1 MNLIGNEEDFLNKL
15 IHFVKNPDELK
26 EYWKFHN
33 GLVTLEEHIKELFK
47 VYGLDKVN
55 IDKMNFTIDMWKRL
69 EKEYIFLKKKAEKPQ
84 AVYGT
89 QQNGNNLQYISEISE
104 LTKQRD
110 YLQYVIDETRKSK
123 TYKIGRVITAI
134 PRKIR
139 EKI

>member
-1 MNLIGNEEDFLNKL
+1 
-15 IHFVKNPDELK
+15 
-26 EYWKFHN
+26 
-33 GLVTLEEHIKELFK
+33 
-47 VYGLDKVN
+47 
-55 IDKMNFTIDMWKRL
+55 MNFTIDMWKRL
-69 EKEYIFLKKKAEKPQ
+69 EKEYIFLKKKAEEPQ
-84 AVYGT
+84 AAHGT

>member
-1 MNLIGNEEDFLNKL
+1 MEASGKR
-15 IHFVKNPDELK
+15 
-26 EYWKFHN
+26 
-33 GLVTLEEHIKELFK
+33 
-47 VYGLDKVN
+47 VY
-55 IDKMNFTIDMWKRL
+55 IL
-69 EKEYIFLKKKAEKPQ
+69 EKKGGKTSGSLWY
-84 AVYGT
+84 T
-89 QQNGNNLQYISEISE
+89 TNGNNLQYISEISE

>member
-1 MNLIGNEEDFLNKL
+1 MAKIPCEIIRDLLPLYQDDICSEKSRNAI
-15 IHFVKNPDELK
+15 
-26 EYWKFHN
+26 
-33 GLVTLEEHIKELFK
+33 EEHIKELFK